1 MLRNIILWIICAAGG
16 AMTGFHANKLDTT
29 QNTVLFIVGLMM
41 VSLTIQQMGKQT
53 MMEKR
58 KRNRIRNKW
67 IKLSPAWNTA
77 QAYQAINLLKDN
89 RINARTLPDEF
100 NGTVGNERMMNMNSD
115 AMCPIFVKARNV
127 ERAIKVLSEEGLY

>member
-1 MLRNIILWIICAAGG
+1 
-16 AMTGFHANKLDTT
+16 MTGFLANKLDTT

-67 IKLSPAWNTA
+67 IKLPPAWNTA

-100 NGTVGNERMMNMNSD
+100 NGTVENERMMNMNSG
-115 AMCPIFVKARNV
+115 AMWLIFVKARNV

>member
-1 MLRNIILWIICAAGG
+1 
-16 AMTGFHANKLDTT
+16 MTGFHANKLDTT

-67 IKLSPAWNTA
+67 IKLPPAWNTA

-89 RINARTLPDEF
+89 RVNARTLPDEF
-100 NGTVGNERMMNMNSD
+100 NGTVGNKRMMNMNSD
-115 AMCPIFVKARNV
+115 AMWSIFVKARNV

>member
-16 AMTGFHANKLDTT
+16 AMTGFQANKLDTT

-41 VSLTIQQMGKQT
+41 VSLTIQQIGKQT

-58 KRNRIRNKW
+58 KRYRIRNKW
-67 IKLSPAWNTA
+67 IKLPPAWNTA

-89 RINARTLPDEF
+89 RINTRTLPDEF

-115 AMCPIFVKARNV
+115 AMWAIFVKARNV
-127 ERAIKVLSEEGLY
+127 ERAINVLSEEGLY

>member
-1 MLRNIILWIICAAGG
+1 
-16 AMTGFHANKLDTT
+16 MTGFQANKLDTT

-41 VSLTIQQMGKQT
+41 VSLSIQQMGKQT

-67 IKLSPAWNTA
+67 IKLPPAWNTA

-100 NGTVGNERMMNMNSD
+100 NGTVENERMMNMNSD

>member
-1 MLRNIILWIICAAGG
+1 MI
-16 AMTGFHANKLDTT
+16 GFQANKLDTT

-41 VSLTIQQMGKQT
+41 ISLTIQQIGKQT

-89 RINARTLPDEF
+89 RINARTLPDGF
-100 NGTVGNERMMNMNSD
+100 NGTVENERMMNMNSD
-115 AMCPIFVKARNV
+115 AMWSIFVKARNV